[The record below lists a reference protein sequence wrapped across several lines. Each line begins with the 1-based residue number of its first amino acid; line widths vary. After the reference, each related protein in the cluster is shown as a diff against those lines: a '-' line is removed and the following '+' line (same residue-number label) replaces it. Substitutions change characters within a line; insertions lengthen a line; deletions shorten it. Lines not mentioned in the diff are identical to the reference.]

1 MSVSDIIKK
10 KDYEKVIFVL
20 HRHPITFIP
29 ILFLFIVLLLVPVAV
44 YFLIN
49 SLYPV
54 LLLKAPIFQIGVLL
68 GSIYYL
74 SIYLFFYAQFI
85 DFYLDIWIVTND
97 RIVDIEQHNL
107 FSRVITEVDLFRI
120 QDVTTNVRG
129 MFPTIFK
136 YGVVDIKTASINTN
150 IQFKNVP
157 NPNFIREQLIKLADE
172 DRKYHMGQGD

>member
-1 MSVSDIIKK
+1 MGVSDIIKK
-10 KDYEKVIFVL
+10 KGYEKVIFVL

-29 ILFLFIVLLLVPVAV
+29 IIFLFIILLLVPVAV
-44 YFLIN
+44 YFLISTIYP
-49 SLYPV
+49 SL
-54 LLLKAPIFQIGVLL
+54 LFKAPIFQLGVLL

-97 RIVDIEQHNL
+97 RIVDIEQNNL
-107 FSRVITEVDLFRI
+107 FNRTITEVDLFRI
-120 QDVTTNVRG
+120 QDVTTNVEG
-129 MFPTIFK
+129 VFPTIFK

-157 NPNFIREQLIKLADE
+157 NPNHVREQLIRLADE
-172 DRKYHMGQGD
+172 DRKFHMSQGA